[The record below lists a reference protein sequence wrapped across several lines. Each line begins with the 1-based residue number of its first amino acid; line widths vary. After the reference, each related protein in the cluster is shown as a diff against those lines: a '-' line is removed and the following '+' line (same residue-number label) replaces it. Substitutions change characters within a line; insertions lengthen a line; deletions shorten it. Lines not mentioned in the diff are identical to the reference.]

1 MRAMAEVGPL
11 LRWLAAHDPYER
23 VIVVCAGLRT
33 PRAGRRDL
41 VVVWDE
47 CLGGGAC
54 RSSER
59 RGDDDAAGD
68 APAAPV
74 ERAGLA
80 ARLLAA
86 GARRVEAVACP
97 GAAPLIDL
105 WVGLTPGLV
114 GRYAACSTHP
124 LRSGEVM
131 RADAVPVPRRDLLRP
146 GASPEPVLD
155 DQAAVMAA
163 LHGLEAEGR
172 ARVGVEALAGA
183 RAQGQR
189 LTAQGCTSCGVCTV
203 ACPEGA
209 LGLVLAPAPGTGEG
223 QSGASVRGLVHD
235 LEACRSCG
243 ACVEACPVAALAP
256 AGRVSLREA
265 WADRHEVLEVQ
276 EVKACDHCGNPHPAR
291 EGGLCALCSA
301 RRRSPFR
308 AELPAE
314 ALAQLPAS
322 VVAAIRRSRNPV
334 EDSGEAAGLRS
345 RGAGTGLGRRIPR

>member
-1 MRAMAEVGPL
+1 MADPTALLEL
-11 LRWLAAHDPYER
+11 LRSRDPYER
-23 VIVVCAGLRT
+23 VILVCAGLAP
-33 PRAGRRDL
+33 PRVGRHDL

-47 CLGGGAC
+47 CLGGGEC
-54 RSSER
+54 LGGEPQ
-59 RGDDDAAGD
+59 DEDDAVDGASG
-68 APAAPV
+68 APV
-74 ERAGLA
+74 GRAGLA
-80 ARLLAA
+80 ARLLHA

-97 GAAPLIDL
+97 GGAPTISL
-105 WVGLTPGLV
+105 WARLTPGLV
-114 GRYAACSTHP
+114 GPYTPGGRRP
-124 LRSGEVM
+124 PRRGEVL
-131 RADAVPVPRRDLLRP
+131 RIDAMPLPRRSLLRLGNP
-146 GASPEPVLD
+146 PEPPPD
-155 DQAAVMAA
+155 GQAGALAA
-163 LHGLEAEGR
+163 LSGLEAEGR
-172 ARVGVEALAGA
+172 TRVDRDALAEISAAGRRLVA
-183 RAQGQR
+183 RD
-189 LTAQGCTSCGVCTV
+189 CTSCGVCTA
-203 ACPEGA
+203 ACPERA
-209 LGLVLAPAPGTGEG
+209 LELILAPGGDEE
-223 QSGASVRGLVHD
+223 SGRASLRGLVHD
-235 LEACRSCG
+235 LAACRSCG

-301 RRRSPFR
+301 QRRSPFR